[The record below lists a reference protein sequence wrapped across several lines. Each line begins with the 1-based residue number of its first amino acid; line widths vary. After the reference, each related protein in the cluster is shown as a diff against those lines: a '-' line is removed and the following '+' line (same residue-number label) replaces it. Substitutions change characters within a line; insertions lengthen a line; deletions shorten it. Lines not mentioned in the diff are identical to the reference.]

1 MVLPLFKKAVKT
13 VKTVIKSLAID
24 FMTVFYRFLKQ
35 NEKIWKTLYNIVLV
49 GVIFLRLM
57 HLEEGRDEFS

>member
-35 NEKIWKTLYNIVLV
+35 NEKIWKTLYNIVLA
-49 GVIFLRLM
+49 GVIFLWLM

>member
-35 NEKIWKTLYNIVLV
+35 NEKIWKIKERNLKNEKKVRSKV
-49 GVIFLRLM
+49 Q
-57 HLEEGRDEFS
+57 